1 MEPTT
6 CDIRNPAEHG
16 CNRAENRALRIPGPS
31 ALHTMFDASMRGMGA
46 FEMPAHTPCNA
57 PSAPCMRC
65 SGTTFRI
72 DPHRGRGHYWYQALD
87 ETTVISSMDL
97 SMHADTSFCV
107 DTVDF
112 LCFGLFEQ
120 QMPAYVPTSK
130 TRQREALIGYAWRG
144 RPYLQ
149 HINGADRF
157 ASTTITFAP
166 EALSRYAAQ
175 LSCRARDIAKAIG
188 ELDGTREICGLP
200 ALFREL
206 AAARPS
212 AQRAGAYYQAKV
224 CEALVLL
231 LDATASSEQCS
242 RCASASSTGIV
253 TSACALIEGN
263 LAADL
268 STRAISA
275 ALHIGMST
283 LIQAFHDV
291 KHTTPQA
298 YVRTARL
305 ERAKLIL
312 ASGCTSIAE
321 VAAQVGYRNQGAFS
335 EAFRRYAQVT
345 PSRFRRSAPPHP

>member
-1 MEPTT
+1 MEPIT
-6 CDIRNPAEHG
+6 CDMRNPAELG
-16 CNRAENRALRIPGPS
+16 CNRAEIQAPRIPRSPTLR
-31 ALHTMFDASMRGMGA
+31 AMFDASMRGMGA
-46 FEMPAHTPCNA
+46 LEAPARMPCDASSEPCT
-57 PSAPCMRC
+57 RR
-65 SGTTFRI
+65 SGTTFYI
-72 DPHRGRGHYWYQALD
+72 DPHRGCGHYWYQALD
-87 ETTVISSMDL
+87 ETTIVSSMDL

-120 QMPAYVPTSK
+120 QMPAYIPTSR

-157 ASTTITFAP
+157 ASTVITFAP

-175 LSCRARDIAKAIG
+175 LSCRAIDIAKAIG
-188 ELDGTREICGLP
+188 ELDGTRDMHGLS

-231 LDATASSEQCS
+231 LDATASSEQRS
-242 RCASASSTGIV
+242 RRASASSAGIV

-312 ASGCTSIAE
+312 ASGCASIAE

-345 PSRFRRSAPPHP
+345 PSRFRRSAPPRA